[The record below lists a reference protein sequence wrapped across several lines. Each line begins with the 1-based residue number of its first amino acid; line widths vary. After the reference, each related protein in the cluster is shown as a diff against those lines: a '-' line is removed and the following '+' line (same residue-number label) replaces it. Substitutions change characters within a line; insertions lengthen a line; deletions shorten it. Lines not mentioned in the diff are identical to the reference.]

1 MRKVLIALAGLL
13 ASTSPA
19 VAETMVI
26 RAGAVLRDAASEP
39 SGPATIT
46 VTDGKIVSIEPGS
59 PPAPAGAREVD
70 LSGKT
75 VLPGLIDLHV
85 HLTSDPGTDYRN
97 EAVEPEEWGMM
108 VGAKNALL
116 TVKAGFTT
124 VRDAGSAQYTGF
136 ALRSGTAEG
145 LIPGPVECAE
155 KVRKSSR
162 AGADVIKIT
171 STGGV
176 LSQQGR
182 GLEGHFTQAEL
193 DSIIT
198 TAHSLGVGTTDAK
211 TSKGT
216 LQNALHHASERT
228 FNRITVDG
236 DMSTNDTVLAL
247 ANGAAG
253 GASIKTGTTDHV
265 LFLEALNEVCLKLAH
280 MIVRDGEG
288 VSKFV
293 TVQVRGASSLQAAR
307 KVAEAIANSTLVK
320 CAWAG
325 NDPNWGRILDA
336 AGYCGVRIREELV
349 DIYYDGVIAV
359 RGGTAAPTPKEKLVA
374 AVTPDKF
381 GVTVDLHQGKA
392 FYTVYTTDLT
402 EKYVELNLSE

>member
-1 MRKVLIALAGLL
+1 MSKIKTMKGGVTAAKGFLAGAVFAGIKAANKGREDMALIA
-13 ASTSPA
+13 SEVPA
-19 VAETMVI
+19 VA
-26 RAGAVLRDAASEP
+26 AGVFTTNRVKAAPVRVSKAHLKAKVARAVLLNSGNANACTGPCGIAA
-39 SGPATIT
+39 A
-46 VTDGKIVSIEPGS
+46 
-59 PPAPAGAREVD
+59 
-70 LSGKT
+70 KT
-75 VLPGLIDLHV
+75 
-85 HLTSDPGTDYRN
+85 LT
-97 EAVEPEEWGMM
+97 A
-108 VGAKNALL
+108 
-116 TVKAGFTT
+116 
-124 VRDAGSAQYTGF
+124 
-136 ALRSGTAEG
+136 GTAEVLG
-145 LIPGPVECAE
+145 CATSQILVCSTGRIGVALPVEKMKA
-155 KVRKSSR
+155 KLPDLAAR
-162 AGADVIKIT
+162 
-171 STGGV
+171 
-176 LSQQGR
+176 LSAKG
-182 GLEGHFTQAEL
+182 GLEAAKAIMTS
-193 DSIIT
+193 DSFAKEYALEVRAPGGT
-198 TAHSLGVGTTDAK
+198 FRVGGMAKGAGMINPNMATMLCVVTTDAK
-211 TSKGT
+211 ISKGT

-253 GASIKTGTTDHV
+253 GVSIKTGTADHA

>member
-1 MRKVLIALAGLL
+1 MSKIKMVKGGV
-13 ASTSPA
+13 TSA
-19 VAETMVI
+19 QGFL
-26 RAGAVLRDAASEP
+26 AGAVFAGIKASNKGREDMALVASEF
-39 SGPATIT
+39 PA
-46 VTDGKIVSIEPGS
+46 
-59 PPAPAGAREVD
+59 AAAGVFTTNR
-70 LSGKT
+70 
-75 VLPGLIDLHV
+75 
-85 HLTSDPGTDYRN
+85 
-97 EAVEPEEWGMM
+97 
-108 VGAKNALL
+108 
-116 TVKAGFTT
+116 VKAAP
-124 VRDAGSAQYTGF
+124 VRVSKAHLKAKFARAVLLNSGNANACTGPCGIAAAK
-136 ALRSGTAEG
+136 ALAAGTAEVLG
-145 LIPGPVECAE
+145 C
-155 KVRKSSR
+155 
-162 AGADVIKIT
+162 
-171 STGGV
+171 STGQILVCSTGRIGV
-176 LSQQGR
+176 ALPLDKMKAKLPDLAARLSAKNGSAAAKAIM
-182 GLEGHFTQAEL
+182 TS
-193 DSIIT
+193 DSFAKEYAVEVRAPGGTFRIGGMAKGAGMINPNMAT
-198 TAHSLGVGTTDAK
+198 MLCVVTTDAK
-211 TSKGT
+211 ISKGT
-216 LQNALHHASERT
+216 LQNALHHAAERT

-236 DMSTNDTVLAL
+236 DMSTNDTMLAL
-247 ANGAAG
+247 ANGAAD
-253 GASIKTGTTDHV
+253 GASIKTGTSDYA
-265 LFLEALNEVCLKLAH
+265 LFLEALSEVCLKLAH

-336 AGYCGVRIREELV
+336 VGYCGVRIREELV

>member
-1 MRKVLIALAGLL
+1 MSKIKMVKGGV
-13 ASTSPA
+13 TSA
-19 VAETMVI
+19 QGFL
-26 RAGAVLRDAASEP
+26 AGAVFAGIKASNKGREDMALVASEV
-39 SGPATIT
+39 PA
-46 VTDGKIVSIEPGS
+46 
-59 PPAPAGAREVD
+59 AAAGVFTTNR
-70 LSGKT
+70 
-75 VLPGLIDLHV
+75 
-85 HLTSDPGTDYRN
+85 
-97 EAVEPEEWGMM
+97 
-108 VGAKNALL
+108 
-116 TVKAGFTT
+116 VKAAP
-124 VRDAGSAQYTGF
+124 VRVSKAHLKAKFARAVLLNSGNANACTGPCGIAAAK
-136 ALRSGTAEG
+136 ALAAGTAEVLG
-145 LIPGPVECAE
+145 C
-155 KVRKSSR
+155 
-162 AGADVIKIT
+162 
-171 STGGV
+171 STGQILVCSTGRIGV
-176 LSQQGR
+176 ALPLDKMKAKLPDLAARLSAKNGSAAAKAIM
-182 GLEGHFTQAEL
+182 TS
-193 DSIIT
+193 DSFAKEYAVEVRAPGGTFRIGGMAKGAGMINPNMAT
-198 TAHSLGVGTTDAK
+198 MLCVVTTDAK
-211 TSKGT
+211 ISKGT
-216 LQNALHHASERT
+216 LQNALHHAAERT

-236 DMSTNDTVLAL
+236 DMSTNDTMLAL
-247 ANGAAG
+247 ANGAAD
-253 GASIKTGTTDHV
+253 GASIKTGTSDYA
-265 LFLEALNEVCLKLAH
+265 LFLEALSEVCLKLAH

-336 AGYCGVRIREELV
+336 VGYCGVRIREELV

>member
-1 MRKVLIALAGLL
+1 MSKIKMVKGGV
-13 ASTSPA
+13 TSA
-19 VAETMVI
+19 QGFL
-26 RAGAVLRDAASEP
+26 AGAVFAGIKASNKGREDMALVASEV
-39 SGPATIT
+39 PAAAAGVFTT
-46 VTDGKIVSIEPGS
+46 NRVKAAPVRVS
-59 PPAPAGAREVD
+59 
-70 LSGKT
+70 K
-75 VLPGLIDLHV
+75 V
-85 HLTSDPGTDYRN
+85 HLKAKFAR
-97 EAVEPEEWGMM
+97 AVLLNSGNANACTGPCGIAA
-108 VGAKNALL
+108 AKAL
-116 TVKAGFTT
+116 A
-124 VRDAGSAQYTGF
+124 A
-136 ALRSGTAEG
+136 GTAEVLG
-145 LIPGPVECAE
+145 C
-155 KVRKSSR
+155 
-162 AGADVIKIT
+162 
-171 STGGV
+171 STGQILVCSTGRIGV
-176 LSQQGR
+176 ALPLDKMKAKLPDLAARLSAKNGSAAAKAIM
-182 GLEGHFTQAEL
+182 TS
-193 DSIIT
+193 DSFAKEYAVEVRAPGGTFRIGGMAKGAGMINPNMAT
-198 TAHSLGVGTTDAK
+198 MLCVVTTDAK
-211 TSKGT
+211 ISKGT
-216 LQNALHHASERT
+216 LQNALHHAAERT

-236 DMSTNDTVLAL
+236 DMSTNDTMLAL

-253 GASIKTGTTDHV
+253 GASIKTGTSDYA

-336 AGYCGVRIREELV
+336 VGYCGVRIREELV

>member
-1 MRKVLIALAGLL
+1 MSKIKTVKGGV
-13 ASTSPA
+13 TSA
-19 VAETMVI
+19 QGFL
-26 RAGAVLRDAASEP
+26 AGAVFAGIKASNKGREDMALVASEV
-39 SGPATIT
+39 PA
-46 VTDGKIVSIEPGS
+46 
-59 PPAPAGAREVD
+59 AAAGVFTTNR
-70 LSGKT
+70 
-75 VLPGLIDLHV
+75 
-85 HLTSDPGTDYRN
+85 
-97 EAVEPEEWGMM
+97 
-108 VGAKNALL
+108 
-116 TVKAGFTT
+116 VKAAP
-124 VRDAGSAQYTGF
+124 VRVSKAHLKAKFARAVLLNSGNANACTGPCGIAAAK
-136 ALRSGTAEG
+136 ALAAGTAEVLG
-145 LIPGPVECAE
+145 C
-155 KVRKSSR
+155 
-162 AGADVIKIT
+162 
-171 STGGV
+171 STGQILVCSTGRIGV
-176 LSQQGR
+176 ALPLDKMKAKLPDLAARLSAKNGSAAAKAIM
-182 GLEGHFTQAEL
+182 TS
-193 DSIIT
+193 DSFAKEYAVEVRAPGGTFRIGGMAKGAGMINPNMAT
-198 TAHSLGVGTTDAK
+198 MLCVVTTDAK
-211 TSKGT
+211 ISKGT
-216 LQNALHHASERT
+216 LQNALHHAAERT

-236 DMSTNDTVLAL
+236 DMSTNDTMLAL

-253 GASIKTGTTDHV
+253 GASIKTGTSDYA

-336 AGYCGVRIREELV
+336 VGYCGVRIREELV

>member
-1 MRKVLIALAGLL
+1 MSKIKMVKGGV
-13 ASTSPA
+13 TSA
-19 VAETMVI
+19 QGFL
-26 RAGAVLRDAASEP
+26 AGAVFAGIKASNKGREDMALVASEV
-39 SGPATIT
+39 PA
-46 VTDGKIVSIEPGS
+46 
-59 PPAPAGAREVD
+59 AAAGVFTTNR
-70 LSGKT
+70 
-75 VLPGLIDLHV
+75 
-85 HLTSDPGTDYRN
+85 
-97 EAVEPEEWGMM
+97 
-108 VGAKNALL
+108 
-116 TVKAGFTT
+116 VKAAP
-124 VRDAGSAQYTGF
+124 VRVSKAHLKAKFARAVLLNSGNANACTGPCGIAAAK
-136 ALRSGTAEG
+136 ALAAGTAEVLG
-145 LIPGPVECAE
+145 C
-155 KVRKSSR
+155 
-162 AGADVIKIT
+162 
-171 STGGV
+171 STGQILVCSTGRIGV
-176 LSQQGR
+176 ALPLDKMKAKLPDLAARLSAKNGSAAAKAIM
-182 GLEGHFTQAEL
+182 TS
-193 DSIIT
+193 DSFAKEYAVEVRAPGGTFRIGGMAKGAGMINPNMAT
-198 TAHSLGVGTTDAK
+198 MLCVVTTDAK
-211 TSKGT
+211 ISKGT
-216 LQNALHHASERT
+216 LQNALHHAAERT

-236 DMSTNDTVLAL
+236 DMSTNDTMLAL

-253 GASIKTGTTDHV
+253 GASIKTGTTDYA

-307 KVAEAIANSTLVK
+307 RVAESVANSTLVK

-336 AGYCGVRIREELV
+336 VGYCGVRIREELV

>member
-1 MRKVLIALAGLL
+1 MRKIKMVKGGV
-13 ASTSPA
+13 TSA
-19 VAETMVI
+19 QGFL
-26 RAGAVLRDAASEP
+26 AGAVFAGIKASNKGREDMALVASEV
-39 SGPATIT
+39 PA
-46 VTDGKIVSIEPGS
+46 
-59 PPAPAGAREVD
+59 AAAGVFTTNR
-70 LSGKT
+70 
-75 VLPGLIDLHV
+75 
-85 HLTSDPGTDYRN
+85 
-97 EAVEPEEWGMM
+97 
-108 VGAKNALL
+108 
-116 TVKAGFTT
+116 VKAAP
-124 VRDAGSAQYTGF
+124 VRVSKAHLKAKFARAVLLNSGNANACTGPCGIAAAK
-136 ALRSGTAEG
+136 ALAAGTAEVLG
-145 LIPGPVECAE
+145 C
-155 KVRKSSR
+155 
-162 AGADVIKIT
+162 
-171 STGGV
+171 STGQILVCSTGRIGV
-176 LSQQGR
+176 ALPLDKMKAKLPDLAARLSAKNGSAAAKAIM
-182 GLEGHFTQAEL
+182 TS
-193 DSIIT
+193 DSFAKEYAVEVRAPGGTFRIGGMAKGAGMINPNMAT
-198 TAHSLGVGTTDAK
+198 MLCVVTTDAK
-211 TSKGT
+211 ISKGT
-216 LQNALHHASERT
+216 LQNALHHAAERT

-236 DMSTNDTVLAL
+236 DMSTNDTMLAL

-253 GASIKTGTTDHV
+253 GASIKTGTSDYA
-265 LFLEALNEVCLKLAH
+265 LFLEALSEVCLKLAH

-336 AGYCGVRIREELV
+336 VGYCGVRIREELV

>member
-1 MRKVLIALAGLL
+1 MSKIKMVKGGVTSAQGFLAGTVFAGIKASNKGREDMALVASEVPAAAAGVFTTNRVKAAPVRVSKAHLKAKFARAVLLNSGNANACTGPCGIAAAKALA
-13 ASTSPA
+13 A
-19 VAETMVI
+19 
-26 RAGAVLRDAASEP
+26 
-39 SGPATIT
+39 
-46 VTDGKIVSIEPGS
+46 
-59 PPAPAGAREVD
+59 
-70 LSGKT
+70 
-75 VLPGLIDLHV
+75 
-85 HLTSDPGTDYRN
+85 
-97 EAVEPEEWGMM
+97 
-108 VGAKNALL
+108 
-116 TVKAGFTT
+116 
-124 VRDAGSAQYTGF
+124 
-136 ALRSGTAEG
+136 GTAEVLG
-145 LIPGPVECAE
+145 C
-155 KVRKSSR
+155 
-162 AGADVIKIT
+162 
-171 STGGV
+171 STGQILVCSTGRIGV
-176 LSQQGR
+176 ALPLDKMKAKLPDLAARLSAKNGSAAAKAIM
-182 GLEGHFTQAEL
+182 TS
-193 DSIIT
+193 DSFAKEYAVEVRAPGGTFRIGGMAKGAGMINPNMAT
-198 TAHSLGVGTTDAK
+198 MLCVVTTDAK
-211 TSKGT
+211 ISKGT
-216 LQNALHHASERT
+216 LQNALHHAAERT

-236 DMSTNDTVLAL
+236 DMSTNDTMLAL

-253 GASIKTGTTDHV
+253 GASIKTGTTDYA

-336 AGYCGVRIREELV
+336 VGYCGVRIREELV